1 MTTASQHGVRAWLA
15 RSGRYGER
23 DDWALENGVTP
34 GGFDTVPNL
43 SGCRSLDDVRVLVAA
58 AEPDASP
65 NAVGNFAAQLWA
77 LAGRMAVGDYVVL
90 PRKST
95 SQIAIG
101 RITGAYEYRAEEDDA
116 EKRHVRPVEWLRT
129 DVPRSQVKQDLL
141 YSLGAFSTY
150 CQVSRNEAVA
160 RIASIAATGVDP
172 GTKVVAKLPLPAKTA
187 ALPASEGAPEL
198 YVPDADDS
206 RIDLEEYARDRIAA
220 LIHEGFAGHRMAV
233 LVEALLRAQGYTCW
247 RSPEGADGGIDL
259 LAGSG
264 PLGLDA
270 PQLVV
275 QVKSEQGPVG
285 DPVISQLLGTT
296 TKHGSAAQGL
306 LVAWGGLTPPA
317 QRSARDNYFRI
328 RVWTSA
334 DVIAQVTRHYSALP
348 EEIRTDV
355 PLKQIW
361 IAVEE
366 QA

>member
-1 MTTASQHGVRAWLA
+1 MTDAPKAWLT

-23 DDWALENGVTP
+23 DDWALATGVTP
-34 GGFDTVPNL
+34 GGFDTVPDL
-43 SGCRSLDDVRVLVAA
+43 SACRSLDDVRAVVAA

-77 LAGRMAVGDYVVL
+77 LAGRMRVGDYVVL
-90 PRKST
+90 PRKTT

-101 RITGAYEYRAEEDDA
+101 RITGDYAYRAEEPDPG
-116 EKRHVRPVEWLRT
+116 KRHVRPVEWLRT

-150 CQVSRNEAVA
+150 CQVSRNEAAA
-160 RIASIAATGVDP
+160 RIAAIAATGVDP
-172 GTKVVAKLPLPAKTA
+172 GTRVATKAHPQPKPAAAARSVDTA
-187 ALPASEGAPEL
+187 DVD
-198 YVPDADDS
+198 VPNADDS
-206 RIDLEEYARDRIAA
+206 RIDVQEYAQDRIAA

-233 LVEALLRAQGYTCW
+233 LTEALLRAHGYTCW
-247 RSPEGADGGIDL
+247 RSPAGADGGIDL

-296 TKHGSAAQGL
+296 TKHGPTAQGL

-317 QRSARDNYFRI
+317 QRSARDNYFRL
-328 RVWTSA
+328 RVWTAS
-334 DVIAQVTRHYSALP
+334 DLITQVTQHYDALP
-348 EEIRTDV
+348 EEIRTDL